1 MEVPKARCIV
11 LCLFFD
17 SSFSFQF
24 DSSLTFNC
32 AFTIKERPKL
42 KSRYKECVQAATEYV
57 KMIDDFDDLVD
68 PQTLA
73 HNFLGLKPSC
83 ALLRSKRKVNF
94 SLSFSFFF
102 VFNNVSS
109 FFHAEMTTKFNQ
121 EMYARMKAKK
131 NEPLSSLGKKVVQV
145 VEKGTSI
152 TPITFVLEVTRM
164 ASPMNFLE
172 ELSLFVQKGRG
183 L

>member
-73 HNFLGLKPSC
+73 HNFLGLEPSC
-83 ALLRSKRKVNF
+83 ALLRSKRKVT
-94 SLSFSFFF
+94 FSFIYLFIYLY
-102 VFNNVSS
+102 NVSS
-109 FFHAEMTTKFNQ
+109 FCHAEMTTKFNQ

-131 NEPLSSLGKKVVQV
+131 NKPLSSLGQKVVWV

-152 TPITFVLEVTRM
+152 TPITSVLEVTRM

-172 ELSLFVQKGRG
+172 ELLLFVQRGRG